1 MTKNKAIFSDVAL
14 VIVSLLWG
22 LGYPMT
28 NWATQGFD
36 PFYETGIR
44 FGLPGIILGVLFIKK
59 VIHMD
64 FATFRSGVLVGVI
77 IVIGNV
83 LQFASMKQVSA
94 GKESFLIATYILMT
108 PFVARLIS
116 KEALEWKSILF
127 CLLAVLGI
135 AILCF
140 DGSTMHL
147 GLGEIEGLLGALCF
161 AIEITLIGKC
171 VKEVEPMGFVIIQ
184 MFSSGVMSLVI
195 AVFVEEAPDF
205 HSMSMKPLIGMAY
218 LVILN
223 GVVTR
228 LLQNYA
234 QKYATS
240 SHASVVL
247 ATECLIAA
255 VSSALLTGEVFT
267 VRMIIGCAIIFA
279 ATMLAVWD
287 QIPTEQRRDNL

>member
-1 MTKNKAIFSDVAL
+1 MMKNKVIFSDVAL
-14 VIVSLLWG
+14 MIVSLIWG

-28 NWATQGFD
+28 KWATQGFE
-36 PFYETGIR
+36 PFYETGVR
-44 FGLPGIILGVLFIKK
+44 FGIPGIILGILFVKK
-59 VIHMD
+59 IIHMD
-64 FATFRSGVLVGVI
+64 FATFRAGLLVGVV

-116 KEALEWKSILF
+116 KEALQWKSILF

-135 AILCF
+135 GILCF

-184 MFSSGVMSLVI
+184 MLSSSVISFVI
-195 AVFVEEAPDF
+195 ALFIEEAPDF
-205 HSMSMKPLIGMAY
+205 QNMQIQPLIGIAY
-218 LVILN
+218 LSILN

-287 QIPTEQRRDNL
+287 QIRTEQRRDNL